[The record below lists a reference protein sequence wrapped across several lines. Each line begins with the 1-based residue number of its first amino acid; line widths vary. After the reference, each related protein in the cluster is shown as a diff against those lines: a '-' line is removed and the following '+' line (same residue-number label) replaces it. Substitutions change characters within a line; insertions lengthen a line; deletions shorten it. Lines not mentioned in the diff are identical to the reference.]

1 MYAGWRWRFSR
12 DLEVAAMM
20 AAVVGNRIPMNKK
33 VVDEPAVC
41 RRSGLY
47 DRPRKA
53 PRD

>member
-1 MYAGWRWRFSR
+1 MYEGWRWRFSR

-20 AAVVGNRIPMNKK
+20 AGVVGNRIPLNSKP
-33 VVDEPAVC
+33 VDETAVC

-53 PRD
+53 TP